1 MIKRTLLLGLL
12 VAMGTAITLCP
23 SSGQPQDQ
31 PQTRPAD
38 AVQLTILHVNDTH
51 GQLET
56 KGNSGGIA
64 RLATK
69 LDDIRTACSDQPVL
83 LLHAGDILSRG
94 DALTRRTRGAANF
107 ALMNHLQFDALTPG
121 NGEYYDG
128 VANLQA
134 RIAQAKFPTLSANV
148 KLKSTGRCLSKPYV
162 IIDAG
167 GVKVAILGLCFV
179 RTDLPS
185 AAPLEVADPILVA
198 RAFVEELRKKRA
210 DVVVLLTHLG
220 FLDDIRLAAQ
230 VPGIDLIVGG
240 HSHNVLPN
248 GHLVRGP
255 DGADVLIV
263 QAGDYYRYLGRVD
276 LKLRKTGGSYEIF
289 SAKARLIPL
298 DEQVR
303 LDPTV
308 TAMIARLA
316 SPRPREAKSPA
327 VAK

>member
-1 MIKRTLLLGLL
+1 MIKRTLLLVLL
-12 VAMGTAITLCP
+12 VATGTVITLYP
-23 SSGQPQDQ
+23 YAGQPQDG

-51 GQLET
+51 GQLEP

-69 LDDIRTACSDQPVL
+69 VREIRAACADQPAL

-94 DALTRRTRGAANF
+94 DALTRRTKGAANF

-134 RIAQAKFPTLSANV
+134 RIAQAKFPTLTANV
-148 KLKSTGRCLSKPYV
+148 ELKSTGRCLSKPYV

-179 RTDLPS
+179 RTGHPS
-185 AAPLEVADPILVA
+185 AKPLRVENPIAVAKALVGKL
-198 RAFVEELRKKRA
+198 RAKA

-263 QAGDYYRYLGRVD
+263 QAGDYYRYLGRAD
-276 LKLRKTGGSYEIF
+276 LKLRKTGRRYEIF
-289 SAKARLIPL
+289 SAKASLIPL
-298 DEQVR
+298 DKHVK

-308 TAMIARLA
+308 TAMMARLA